1 MGAMSTATHRAPKA
15 VTPRKATA
23 VAVVGLTAGTVAMVP
38 GSSQALTL
46 AQAKAQYQADEGK
59 AEQAGQ
65 VYDQQEAAYAQLQQK
80 INALQNE
87 ISTQN
92 AEIAKLNTQIGAQAA
107 AQYRN
112 GGVSETLELTLSASP
127 STYLD
132 KVSGEN
138 EIAAQE
144 AEQLKT
150 LKSDQ
155 ATLAQEQ
162 ALAAQLTKQQQA
174 ALTAAQAA
182 KAQADM
188 LAKEAKSLVES
199 LTPAEQAQMNI
210 GSGGMWTHYSGVLPV
225 PSGRNA
231 IAVAYAESK
240 LGDDYV
246 YGGNGP
252 NVFDCSGLMQ
262 QAWLAAGVSIPRT
275 SFEEWDALPHISRSQ
290 LQPGDL
296 IYFLEPGASA
306 ADGPGHVGMYIGNG
320 MMIHATH
327 PGSYVQWASIDSSS
341 PYYVN
346 MTILGYSTVG

>member
-1 MGAMSTATHRAPKA
+1 MSTATHRASKL

-38 GSSQALTL
+38 SSSQATTL
-46 AQAKAQYQADEGK
+46 SQAKAQYLADEGK
-59 AEQAGQ
+59 AEAAGQ
-65 VYDQQEAAYAQLQQK
+65 VYDQQEQAYAQLQQR

-87 ISTQN
+87 ISSQN
-92 AEIAKLNTQIGAQAA
+92 EGIAKLEATVGSQAA

-112 GGVSETLELTLSASP
+112 GGVDETLELTLSASP
-127 STYLD
+127 TTYLD

-144 AEQLKT
+144 AEQLKS

-155 ATLAQEQ
+155 ASLKQEQ
-162 ALAAQLTKQQQA
+162 ALAAQLIKQQQS
-174 ALTAAQAA
+174 ALAAAQSA
-182 KAQADM
+182 KQQADELSKEAQA
-188 LAKEAKSLVES
+188 LVAE
-199 LTPAEQAQMNI
+199 LTPAEQQQMNI
-210 GSGGMWTHYSGVLPV
+210 GSGGMWTHFSGTLPV
-225 PSGRNA
+225 VTGRNA
-231 IAVAYAESK
+231 IAVDYVESK
-240 LGDDYV
+240 LGDSYV

-262 QAWLAAGVSIPRT
+262 EAWLAAGVSLPRT
-275 SFEEWDALPHISRSQ
+275 SFEMWDTETHISRSQ

-306 ADGPGHVGMYIGNG
+306 SDGPGHVGMYIGNG

-327 PGSYVQWASIDSSS
+327 PGSYVQWASIDPSSV
-341 PYYVN
+341 YYVN
-346 MTILGYSTVG
+346 MTILGYSTV

>member
-1 MGAMSTATHRAPKA
+1 MSAAVHRAPKA
-15 VTPRKATA
+15 VTPRKAAA

-46 AQAKAQYQADEGK
+46 AQAKAQYLADEGK

-80 INALQNE
+80 INALQNQ

-92 AEIAKLNTQIGAQAA
+92 AAIAKLKTQVGEQAA

-112 GGVSETLELTLSASP
+112 GGVSESLQLTLSSSP

-132 KVSGEN
+132 KVAGEN
-138 EIAAQE
+138 QIAEQE
-144 AEQLKT
+144 AEQLST
-150 LKSDQ
+150 LKADQ
-155 ATLAQEQ
+155 ATLAQSQ
-162 ALAAQLTKQQQA
+162 ALAAQLVKQQQA
-174 ALTAAQAA
+174 ALTAAHQA
-182 KAQADM
+182 KAQADA
-188 LAKEAKSLVES
+188 LAKEAKAIVAQ
-199 LTPAEQAQMNI
+199 LTPAEQQQVNL
-210 GSGGMWTHYSGVLPV
+210 GSGGMWTHYSGTLPV
-225 PSGRNA
+225 PTGRNA
-231 IAVAYAESK
+231 IAVEYAESK

-246 YGGNGP
+246 YAGNGP

-275 SFEEWDALPHISRSQ
+275 SFEEWDTLPHISRSQ

-306 ADGPGHVGMYIGNG
+306 SDGPGHVGMYIGNG

-327 PGSYVQWASIDSSS
+327 PGAYVQWASIDASSA
-341 PYYVN
+341 YYVN